1 MLAVFWCKLF
11 FLFFFFL
18 QKFNS
23 NKWCYLFRL
32 KIFASCCVCFCVAMQ
47 CNCFHFYRFFLLCF
61 DTNLQINFTQFSGKI
76 CIDITQISVL
86 MFFFISVKM
95 SKKDFF
101 FSNMHFKKCLD
112 LFIIVLIFKVIDI
125 VEFFPSMILWY
136 WRILVQIHSC
146 RFISAN
152 ELILTELSVC
162 QIVSLYAREVHV
174 KTFLLYFCVC
184 TLYSFSTALINKKW

>member
-1 MLAVFWCKLF
+1 MCLLF
-11 FLFFFFL
+11 FDANFFFFSFFFYKNSIQTNGAIYFDLKSL
-18 QKFNS
+18 Q
-23 NKWCYLFRL
+23 
-32 KIFASCCVCFCVAMQ
+32 AVVCFFCVAMQ

-125 VEFFPSMILWY
+125 VEFFPSMVLWY

-146 RFISAN
+146 RFLSAN
-152 ELILTELSVC
+152 ELILTELSVY
-162 QIVSLYAREVHV
+162 QIVSLNAREVHV

-184 TLYSFSTALINKKW
+184 TLYSFSTALINKK